1 LTQRFIEQANQE
13 YETSIDCAPPDVMRK
28 LVNYSWPGNVRE
40 LRNVVFR
47 MCIEAE
53 GPHLQVEDLP
63 DALKGSTDI
72 EPVGPPNMAGMTMA
86 DVEKLHIMNTL
97 RMFGGNREKTAKALG
112 IGARTLYRKLRDY
125 GLR

>member
-1 LTQRFIEQANQE
+1 
-13 YETSIDCAPPDVMRK
+13 
-28 LVNYSWPGNVRE
+28 
-40 LRNVVFR
+40 
-47 MCIEAE
+47 MCLEAD
-53 GPHLQVEDLP
+53 GPVLQVDDLP
-63 DALKGSTDI
+63 DNLKASTDI
-72 EPVGPPNMAGMTMA
+72 VRMGPPNLAGMSMA

>member
-1 LTQRFIEQANQE
+1 MAATNTRRVLLGGAVGGVAWTIW
-13 YETSIDCAPPDVMRK
+13 TMV
-28 LVNYSWPGNVRE
+28 V
-40 LRNVVFR
+40 NVVILVSR
-47 MCIEAE
+47 YAGHI
-53 GPHLQVEDLP
+53 HLD
-63 DALKGSTDI
+63 TDI
-72 EPVGPPNMAGMTMA
+72 VLLGPPNLAGMSMA